1 MLDLYPQFGMKPT
14 DARGFKVNIIGIENA
29 DQKIPWKEIME
40 KKGEMTVLVTEKLP
54 PSQMDK
60 FVRRTVE
67 SLFEMRLPEARE
79 MKMMMIY
86 DEVHR
91 LLPKYGGKGGYIV
104 LERACREFRK
114 WGIGIFMISQVL
126 MDFKGAIRANIS
138 TEIQLRSKYEGD
150 INRVKTKYGPD
161 YSSKITKLV
170 TGTGLVQNAAYNNG
184 KPWFVSFRPL
194 LHDTKRLTAEE
205 LDQYLKI
212 KKEADTIKQQLDAM
226 KAKGTDTS
234 DVEVELNLALDKLK
248 QGLFTM
254 AGSYM
259 ESVRTRM
266 KSI

>member
-1 MLDLYPQFGMKPT
+1 
-14 DARGFKVNIIGIENA
+14 
-29 DQKIPWKEIME
+29 
-40 KKGEMTVLVTEKLP
+40 MTVLVTEKLP
-54 PSQMDK
+54 TNQMDK

-91 LLPKYGGKGGYIV
+91 LLPKYGGKGGYVV

-126 MDFKGAIRANIS
+126 MDFRGAIRANIS

-161 YSSKITKLV
+161 YASKITKLV
-170 TGTGLVQNAAYNNG
+170 TGTGLMQNAGYNNG

-194 LHDTKRLTAEE
+194 LHDTKRLTGEE
-205 LDQYLKI
+205 LDKYVKI
-212 KKEADTIKQQLDAM
+212 GKTIDQIQAQLDA
-226 KAKGTDTS
+226 AKKRGVETS
-234 DVEVELNLALDKLK
+234 DVEVELNLARDKLK

-254 AGSYM
+254 ADSYL
-259 ESVRTRM
+259 ESVKNRVKGM
-266 KSI
+266 

>member
-1 MLDLYPQFGMKPT
+1 
-14 DARGFKVNIIGIENA
+14 
-29 DQKIPWKEIME
+29 
-40 KKGEMTVLVTEKLP
+40 VLVTEKLANKD
-54 PSQMDK
+54 MDK
-60 FVRRTVE
+60 FVRRSIE

-79 MKMMMIY
+79 MRMMLIY

-150 INRVKTKYGPD
+150 INRVKTKYGPE

-170 TGTGLVQNAAYNNG
+170 TGTGLMQNASYNDG

-205 LDQYLKI
+205 LDKFVKVSRTMDDI
-212 KKEADTIKQQLDAM
+212 EKQLDGM
-226 KAKGTDTS
+226 KKRGVETS
-234 DVEVELNLALDKLK
+234 DVEVELNLARDKLK

-254 AGSYM
+254 AENYV
-259 ESVRTRM
+259 ESVKNRLKTM
-266 KSI
+266 